1 MAEQIEIY
9 QNQAVN
15 FTDTSNGGL
24 PPLSRLWNFQGGSI
38 ASATGATATVFYTNA
53 GLYNV
58 TLTVTDSVNTSKT
71 LTKSNLVNVSPAYII
86 ANFTGTPTSSILMS
100 TPINF
105 VDASTGQPQA
115 PNTWA
120 WNIQGSTYSTQ
131 NVSFS
136 GFGDWFAIGGV
147 PGQAPGEQIS
157 VTASLVASRGA
168 LSDTE
173 VKSFPVA
180 KIGPVETS
188 WVNSGGSTGPWATDS
203 VFAVE
208 LNGSVPL
215 VTTDIGYPGADIIY
229 SIDLA
234 GGTQNIQD
242 FHVTTEDTTFYL
254 TGCINPSPVT
264 GLTQSSGYL
273 IIDEAIYLSGLTQI
287 MDGQY
292 ITTSLVNKLY
302 FTCPILDQAYSG
314 SYNPGYSYSLGLIDT
329 ISNSLYPQI
338 NSGQAPSYGKNFPI
352 NQAYTSTDSPVVPS
366 PQYLTSV
373 GASGQTYQVNV
384 RVYFFGG
391 ASVNMIIP
399 MIANSGVGN
408 EIGAAGD
415 FYVMQDTMG
424 GTGVASILNTSFT
437 SNVPGGLAS
446 IQAYTSPVYNTN
458 TSGSGGPTGDYYGIS
473 LQVKSRNIRRVSIT
487 DNSVTL
493 NNSYGL
499 NLAPF
504 AFNPSSPHPDTCSG
518 MMSELVLDNY
528 TPEFGTRLD
537 YGGSIY

>member
-1 MAEQIEIY
+1 
-9 QNQAVN
+9 
-15 FTDTSNGGL
+15 
-24 PPLSRLWNFQGGSI
+24 
-38 ASATGATATVFYTNA
+38 
-53 GLYNV
+53 
-58 TLTVTDSVNTSKT
+58 
-71 LTKSNLVNVSPAYII
+71 
-86 ANFTGTPTSSILMS
+86 MS

-131 NVSFS
+131 NVSFP

-147 PGQAPGEQIS
+147 PGQAPGEQVS
-157 VTASLVASRGA
+157 VTTSLVASRGA

-188 WVNSGGSTGPWATDS
+188 WVNSRGSTGPWATDS

-302 FTCPILDQAYSG
+302 FTCPILDQAYNG

-329 ISNSLYPQI
+329 ISNSLYPQT
-338 NSGQAPSYGKNFPI
+338 NSGQAPSYVKNFPT

-373 GASGQTYQVNV
+373 GAPGQTYQVNV

-415 FYVMQDTMG
+415 FYVMQDTVG
-424 GTGVASILNTSFT
+424 GTGVASMLNTSFT

-504 AFNPSSPHPDTCSG
+504 EFNPSSPHPDTCSG